1 MTEKTRRRLLTGI
14 GTSLS
19 LAIAGCSGNSGGG
32 NSTGNSSN
40 GNSGED
46 GSLPDTG
53 SNVFSGFSWEDYTL
67 NVSLETTE
75 GYDQIVAFHDG
86 EKFAD
91 TSVTPSAGKVSLDF
105 TDYQPGTYRFA
116 AINSDDD
123 SVTNEIEQEFTPNL
137 QLVEWKTATETGA
150 HTPENEVGIASP
162 VLTVENT
169 GTAPDQLNWVGYES
183 ETYTAEWYPPGE
195 EDETTSIPHAWS
207 PESQQEYLSKPP
219 SFNSG
224 VEVPVTLQPGESR
237 QFVEKTG
244 VLSIGLRSP
253 NSYDFQDEETAGWSV
268 QQGLEY
274 NVTISI
280 ATKYSGLNSK
290 TKTVVWKQVAEVESL
305 EEQPESASIVT
316 KDSNN
321 SSS

>member
-1 MTEKTRRRLLTGI
+1 M
-14 GTSLS
+14 
-19 LAIAGCSGNSGGG
+19 
-32 NSTGNSSN
+32 
-40 GNSGED
+40 
-46 GSLPDTG
+46 
-53 SNVFSGFSWEDYTL
+53 
-67 NVSLETTE
+67 SLETTE

-183 ETYTAEWYPPGE
+183 ETYTAEWYSPAVE
-195 EDETTSIPHAWS
+195 NKTTSISMHWLPKN
-207 PESQQEYLSKPP
+207 QKKFLNRPP

-224 VEVPVTLQPGESR
+224 AEVPVVLQPGESK
-237 QFVEKTG
+237 QFVETQA
-244 VLSIGLRSP
+244 VLASGLDAP

-274 NVTISI
+274 TVTATI
-280 ATKYSGLNSK
+280 ATEYSGLNSK
-290 TKTVVWKQVAEVESL
+290 TKTVVWEQVAEVESL
-305 EEQPESASIVT
+305 EKQPENASIVT
-316 KDSNN
+316 KDSKN

>member
-1 MTEKTRRRLLTGI
+1 MCSLFDCVDGTDTPTTRPAPSSGRDAPQGCRFRRGYSPTTAVLALIELDTWRVLGRALNLVDVE
-14 GTSLS
+14 GGYLVRTQAPASSATTSNS
-19 LAIAGCSGNSGGG
+19 CSR
-32 NSTGNSSN
+32 
-40 GNSGED
+40 
-46 GSLPDTG
+46 
-53 SNVFSGFSWEDYTL
+53 
-67 NVSLETTE
+67 
-75 GYDQIVAFHDG
+75 
-86 EKFAD
+86 
-91 TSVTPSAGKVSLDF
+91 PSAGKVSLDF

-123 SVTNEIEQEFTPNL
+123 SVTNEIEQDFTPNL

-253 NSYDFQDEETAGWSV
+253 NSYDFQDEETAGWAV
-268 QQGLEY
+268 QEGLEY
-274 NVTISI
+274 NVTITI

-316 KDSNN
+316 KDSKN